1 MNVPNEILRQLGGN
15 KFLAMTGAKNLV
27 GDGNT
32 LRMTLPRN
40 GSKANR
46 LWITLDE
53 GKDLYSMRFFR
64 YVPGRLSQ
72 KTWKWTEEKIDNEVV
87 YKDVFFDQLQEIFT
101 QHTKMYT
108 YL

>member
-15 KFLAMTGAKNLV
+15 RFLAMTGAKNLC

-46 LWITLDE
+46 LWVTLN
-53 GKDLYSMRFFR
+53 GNDLYDMRFFKFR
-64 YVPGRLSQ
+64 MGRIDL
-72 KTWKWTEEKIDNEVV
+72 KTGAYIEDKVSDEVE
-87 YKDVFFDQLQEIFT
+87 YHDLFFDQLQEVFT
-101 QHTKMYT
+101 KHTKMYT
-108 YL
+108 HL